1 MGIEIRKP
9 TFLSL
14 NNKKF
19 DIKKKRKLLYKKKKI
34 EIFLCNFLDNKSRF
48 YIFKNEYKKIFIKKI
63 KKDDLKIKEEQQISI
78 YLKNKKVNVPKV
90 RSNTY
95 FLSFFKKYLKKNES
109 IVCYDLIEPV
119 STLENKDFFDLGKSL
134 YSFHKSLNKYPRK
147 NIVKRNTFARIKM
160 LKDTLTKFIS
170 KSHRKSNQLNKIK
183 KILIKEKNIFDQ
195 INKKDLNFLTHGDLV
210 PSNIIKSK
218 KKIFFIDFEDSS
230 YSYFFKELDISI
242 IIERLILFQKKLS
255 NNKKKKLISL
265 FISGYKNENYNK
277 LVFNK
282 SLYFALIFNNIKS
295 MLTLLNSY
303 DVKKKFISYELNKF
317 IYLYKLANQNKKLI
331 KSFEKN

>member
-1 MGIEIRKP
+1 M
-9 TFLSL
+9 
-14 NNKKF
+14 
-19 DIKKKRKLLYKKKKI
+19 
-34 EIFLCNFLDNKSRF
+34 
-48 YIFKNEYKKIFIKKI
+48 
-63 KKDDLKIKEEQQISI
+63 KIKEEQQISN

-134 YSFHKSLNKYPRK
+134 YSFHKSFNKYSRK

-160 LKDTLTKFIS
+160 LKDTLKKFIS

-183 KILIKEKNIFDQ
+183 KILIKEKNIFDK

-230 YSYFFKELDISI
+230 YSYFFKELDISMV
-242 IIERLILFQKKLS
+242 IERLILFQKKLS

-265 FISGYKNENYNK
+265 FISGYKNAKYND
-277 LVFNK
+277 
-282 SLYFALIFNNIKS
+282 
-295 MLTLLNSY
+295 LLKTN
-303 DVKKKFISYELNKF
+303 L
-317 IYLYKLANQNKKLI
+317 L
-331 KSFEKN
+331 